1 MGNTK
6 QYVCTCTSCCQSRH
20 WDHKLYSTNLYSKK
34 RIWPTVHTIRTY
46 HSFIQADSFFVYIT
60 ARLCSAYSSGL
71 VTGDLCDA
79 ACGVDSSSSS
89 NNNNNHLDSVS
100 CLGNHYGKHLV
111 FSAELEGKEVGKR
124 ICINSIFISVLYAES
139 PPSLSRWWSRARGAT
154 ASAATPT

>member
-1 MGNTK
+1 MHIMLPISSRGSQTI
-6 QYVCTCTSCCQSRH
+6 QYESFFQ
-20 WDHKLYSTNLYSKK
+20 KK
-34 RIWPTVHTIRTY
+34 KESGLPYTQY
-46 HSFIQADSFFVYIT
+46 NSFIQAHSFFVYIT